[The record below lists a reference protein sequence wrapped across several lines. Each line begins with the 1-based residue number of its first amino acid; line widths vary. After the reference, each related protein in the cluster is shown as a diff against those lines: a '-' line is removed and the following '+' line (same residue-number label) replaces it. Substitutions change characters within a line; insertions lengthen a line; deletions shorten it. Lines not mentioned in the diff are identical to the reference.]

1 MVRRIAALLPAAL
14 LVAACSGGASPS
26 PSASPVAHVV
36 ELSAAGI
43 AIDGEQLAVGTE
55 TASAAIWLAQRLG
68 APTYASELN
77 AGPVPMAAGY
87 AAEATL
93 CATTSSFFVWDT
105 LIVTFYDGAF
115 QYWSLN
121 HHLDKGSGWVDPA
134 TGETYEPKVA
144 GASLI
149 GATPA
154 DVAAALGAGYVALDM
169 TGMEPYPAGFVVGA
183 TAAEILGSPR
193 GWDWSRDPGS
203 PALSGFYNDNG
214 TLDRMS
220 GGNCLL

>member
-68 APTYASELN
+68 APTYASELS
-77 AGPVPMAAGY
+77 AGWVPALAGY
-87 AAEATL
+87 SAEATL
-93 CATTSSFFVWDT
+93 CATTSSFLAWDQF
-105 LIVTFYDGAF
+105 LVTFYDGAF

-121 HHLDKGSGWVDPA
+121 RSDKGSGWVAAA

-149 GATPA
+149 GATQA
-154 DVAAALGAGYVALDM
+154 DVAAALGAGYAALDM
-169 TGMEPYPAGFVVGA
+169 TDMQPWPAGFVVGA

-203 PALSGFYNDNG
+203 PALSGFYNANG